1 MGVHGLGTSKE
12 DYRNECSNKDVVDM
26 GNLRHMVVLAH
37 HRPTRLVKGGG
48 RLLWDREV
56 RSFSMLNYQ

>member
-1 MGVHGLGTSKE
+1 SKE
-12 DYRNECSNKDVVDM
+12 DYRNECSNKDVVEM